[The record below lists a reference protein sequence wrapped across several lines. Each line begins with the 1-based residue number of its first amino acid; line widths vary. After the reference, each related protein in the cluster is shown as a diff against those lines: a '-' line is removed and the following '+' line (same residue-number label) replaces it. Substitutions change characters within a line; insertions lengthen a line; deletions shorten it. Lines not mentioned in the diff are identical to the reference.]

1 MHDHLLLH
9 ILQRAHYLQSVRLN
23 LQLVQLFSVVQTL
36 SEGLVWTQLQ
46 HNINVVVIFEVALKL
61 ANALVFYASV
71 DFELGHQLRFVTR
84 IVQGLFLDHFQCGL
98 MLGLHI
104 LNLVASCESPFAKLL
119 HLPILNDRVFARS
132 LILDDLLYN
141 VCGSFGLRTSL
152 LHLKQQ
158 IIFYSY

>member
-9 ILQRAHYLQSVRLN
+9 VLQRAHDLQSVRLN

-36 SEGLVWTQLQ
+36 SKGLVWTQLQ

-84 IVQGLFLDHFQCGL
+84 IIQGQFFYHFQSGL
-98 MLGLHI
+98 MLGLYI
-104 LNLVASCESPFAKLL
+104 LNLVASCESPLAKLL

>member
-9 ILQRAHYLQSVRLN
+9 ILQRAHDLQSVRLN

-46 HNINVVVIFEVALKL
+46 HNINVVFIFEVALKL

-71 DFELGHQLRFVTR
+71 DFKLGHQLRFVTR
-84 IVQGLFLDHFQCGL
+84 IVQGLFFYHFQCGL

-104 LNLVASCESPFAKLL
+104 LNLVASCKSPLSKLL
-119 HLPILNDRVFARS
+119 HLSILNDGVFARS

-141 VCGSFGLRTSL
+141 VCGSLGLLTSL